1 MNPASKPT
9 SNSVRRRERLTVN
22 VPPELVEW
30 ARRAVVLTPG
40 LTLTGLVE
48 EALTW
53 ELERLERKLGKPFPS
68 TKLVPRRGRPVKL
81 KE

>member
-1 MNPASKPT
+1 MSPALKPLCAPI
-9 SNSVRRRERLTVN
+9 RKRERLTVN

-48 EALTW
+48 QALTR
-53 ELERLERKLGKPFPS
+53 ELEQLERILGKPFPS
-68 TKLVPRRGRPVKL
+68 TKLLPRRGRPVSL
-81 KE
+81 KK

>member
-1 MNPASKPT
+1 MSPVSKPM
-9 SNSVRRRERLTVN
+9 SAPIRKRERLTVN

-48 EALTW
+48 NALTL
-53 ELERLERKLGKPFPS
+53 ELERLERKLGKPFPT
-68 TKLVPRRGRPVKL
+68 TKLAPRRGRPVSL

>member
-1 MNPASKPT
+1 MSPT
-9 SNSVRRRERLTVN
+9 PKSLSFPIRKRERLTVN

-48 EALTW
+48 VALTL
-53 ELERLERKLGKPFPS
+53 ELERLERKLGKPFPP
-68 TKLVPRRGRPVKL
+68 TKLSPRRGRPVSL
-81 KE
+81 QE